1 MMDIE
6 IDVSDTEPG
15 EIGPLDEFNAEAE
28 SEEENDEKDGGEDE
42 DDTPKKRPK
51 TLLTCMDCGKQFR
64 YRNSIIY
71 HMMSHAGKK
80 PLKCEI
86 CQKCFFTACAL
97 KVNLFLVFLHSMY
110 FDFYRND
117 VFRFITTNF

>member
-1 MMDIE
+1 MQNTEEELQRMMDIE

-28 SEEENDEKDGGEDE
+28 SEEENDEKDGGGDEE

-71 HMMSHAGKK
+71 HMMSHEGNK
-80 PLKCEI
+80 PFKCEI

-97 KVNLFLVFLHSMY
+97 KVFF
-110 FDFYRND
+110 
-117 VFRFITTNF
+117 